1 MIMFSCESK
10 NASLELEE
18 EVIAIHDE
26 VMPKMGELKALKRGV
41 REKIQVLSTD
51 TLRNKTKIQDLRLLE
66 QELED
71 AFENMFV
78 WMRQYDNSSEDLDE
92 DEKTQYFLQQKELV
106 QVVNQDVKTAIEL
119 AEKELGKN

>member
-1 MIMFSCESK
+1 MFSCESK